1 MSHQFDFKK
10 KVIAQLIMGG
20 LLATGVNAS
29 FAQTAIDLGTVQSS
43 AGGSGISKEAAKE
56 TASYQAPTQGSLIS
70 TQPQSIISEQFIQ
83 HNASATS
90 NFADIVNIAPA
101 VSSVDP
107 NGPGLMESQSLTM
120 RGFEDGQFNV
130 TFDGIPWQDSND
142 FTHHSTSYLMA
153 HDLGGI
159 VVDRGPGDA
168 STIGI
173 TTFGGSMAVKSKN
186 PSTEAAFT
194 AYTTLGSFNTRLA
207 GMEFDTGVMKNY
219 GDASA
224 FIDYEKLTSDGFL
237 TNNNLQRDN
246 LFAKFVKPVSDNT
259 SLTFVAM
266 HNNLHQNT
274 SANNG
279 GVSLAYMQKYGYNA
293 GLINDPTSQ
302 SNAGYNYDDIRA
314 DMEYVDITTQ
324 QGDWKIDNK
333 VYTYAYYHNGFQ
345 GANVG
350 GTNQVSP
357 NLLISNFNPANSTTP
372 GTAYGATDVPGSPI
386 VQNYRSW
393 GDTLKTSTPMGSGK
407 VDLGIWFDHQSNF
420 RAAWSS
426 DMTLNGALDPNGG
439 GYGRLINDTLT
450 TIQPYGQYE
459 WKLNDALTVTP
470 GLKYSNFSRSFN
482 APIMQGWGGLP
493 YNGSSTFS
501 KVLPSLDAHY
511 MVRPNWSA
519 YAQYAQGFEAP
530 IMQAF
535 QKPNVDTST
544 IKPTQTDNYQVGT
557 TWKDE
562 RLTVSGD
569 VYEIVSKNWMQG
581 IGTQNGVYVYGDAGN
596 VNFNGAEGE
605 VTYNVGSGFSFYG
618 NDAIINYDIKN
629 PTAFANAKVGGN
641 SYQNGSALNNVPRN
655 TMTAG
660 VIYNQGP
667 VYASLLAKETGA
679 RTSGADAQ
687 GNPLHFGAYTIT
699 NFNSSYAL
707 NELGGWGKKASIGFQ
722 VNNLFNKQGLYASNG
737 NDINTNDP
745 LFFVIPTR
753 SYQLSLSLSL

>member
-1 MSHQFDFKK
+1 MREGFNFKK
-10 KVIAQLIMGG
+10 KLLVQLVVGS
-20 LLATGVNAS
+20 LLVTGVNTA
-29 FAQTAIDLGTVQSS
+29 FAENATDLGTVQGTAVDATQDEKS
-43 AGGSGISKEAAKE
+43 AA
-56 TASYQAPTQGSLIS
+56 YQAPTQGSLVS
-70 TQPQSIISEQFIQ
+70 TEPQSIISEQYIQ

-90 NFADIVNIAPA
+90 NFTDIVNIAPA
-101 VSSVDP
+101 VSSMDP
-107 NGPGLMESQSLTM
+107 NGPGLMESQSLTL

-159 VVDRGPGDA
+159 VIDRGPGDA
-168 STIGI
+168 SNIGM
-173 TTFGGSMAVKSKN
+173 TTFGGTMAVKSKN
-186 PSTEAAFT
+186 PSTEASFT
-194 AYTTLGSFNTRLA
+194 PYTTFGSFNTRLA
-207 GMEFDTGVMKNY
+207 GVEFDTGVMNNY

-237 TNNNLQRDN
+237 TNEGVQRDN
-246 LFAKFVKPVSDNT
+246 LFAKIVKPVSDNT
-259 SLTFVAM
+259 VLTLVAM
-266 HNNLHQNT
+266 SNNIHQNT

-293 GLINDPTSQ
+293 GLNNDPTSQ
-302 SNAGYNYDDIRA
+302 SYAGYNYDDIAA

-333 VYTYAYYHNGFQ
+333 VYTYAYNHNGFQ
-345 GANVG
+345 GTNVG
-350 GTNQVSP
+350 GTNQVS
-357 NLLISNFNPANSTTP
+357 SNPAINGN
-372 GTAYGATDVPGSPI
+372 GTFYGANNVPGSPI
-386 VQNYRSW
+386 VQDYRSW
-393 GDTLKTSTPMGSGK
+393 GDTLKTSTPMGAGK
-407 VDLGIWFDHQSNF
+407 VDLGIWYDHQSNF

-439 GYGRLINDTLT
+439 GYGRVINDTLT
-450 TIQPYGQYE
+450 TIQPYAQYE
-459 WKLNDALTVTP
+459 WKLSNALTVTP
-470 GLKYSNFSRSFN
+470 GLKYSSFTRSFD

-493 YNGSSTFS
+493 YDGSSTFS
-501 KVLPSLDAHY
+501 KVLPSLDVHY
-511 MVRPNWSA
+511 MIQPNWSA

-544 IKPTQTDNYQVGT
+544 IKPTETDNYQVGT

-596 VNFNGAEGE
+596 VNFNGAEVE
-605 VTYNVGSGFSFYG
+605 VTYNVGSGFSLYG
-618 NDAIINYDIKN
+618 NDAIINYNITN

-641 SYQNGSALNNVPRN
+641 SYQNGTALNNVPNN

-667 VYASLLAKETGA
+667 VYASLIAKETGA
-679 RTSGADAQ
+679 RTSGVAAD
-687 GNPLHFGAYTIT
+687 GVTPLYFGAYTIT
-699 NFNSSYAL
+699 NFNASYSL
-707 NELGGWGKKASIGFQ
+707 KELGNWGKKASIGFQ
-722 VNNLFNKQGLYASNG
+722 VNNLFNVQGLYASNG
-737 NDINTNDP
+737 NDVVTNDP
-745 LFFVIPTR
+745 LYFVIPTR
-753 SYQLSLSLSL
+753 SYMVSLSVGM